1 MQAGEVRANARR
13 ERERE
18 KWGGGRREE
27 EDEERKGKRE
37 KSGEMANSG
46 YLCGGKVGV
55 VTGLEIATITLESQ
69 KRPTDQKINP
79 PVDPMEL
86 DCENRPNPW

>member
-1 MQAGEVRANARR
+1 MDGRRRRR
-13 ERERE
+13 ESERE
-18 KWGGGRREE
+18 KP
-27 EDEERKGKRE
+27 
-37 KSGEMANSG
+37 GEMANSG

-86 DCENRPNPW
+86 DHENQPNPW